1 MIPEKLKN
9 GKHYNFSNLP
19 DIGGK
24 GCLPGDGTGRSI
36 AELRSIEVSLLG
48 IGNGLGNILGGF
60 CSFPGSFPG
69 LWVLGKK

>member
-1 MIPEKLKN
+1 MILEKLQN
-9 GKHYNFSNLP
+9 GKHYNFSNIP

-24 GCLPGDGTGRSI
+24 GCLPGDGAGRPL

-48 IGNGLGNILGGF
+48 NGNGLGGICVF
-60 CSFPGSFPG
+60 AG